1 MKLAGAPISWGVCE
15 VPGWGVQLEAAR
27 VLSDMR
33 ALGIDATEA
42 GPLGFL
48 PSDAGET
55 RELLESRGLRLVG
68 GFVPVVLHD
77 RARRKEE
84 LASVERQATW
94 LAAGG
99 ADVFVLAAA
108 TGETGYALVPE
119 LTEQG
124 WSALLDGID
133 AVAEVAARRGLL
145 VAVHPH
151 FGTMIER
158 RHHIERFLDGSIHP
172 LCLDTGHIA
181 LGGADPLKVARDAG
195 PRVRHVHLKD
205 LDGSLASRVRGGT
218 LSYDDAVRDGMYRVL
233 GEGIARI
240 ADVLKHLRGS
250 GYAGWYVLEQDVML
264 DRAPDGP
271 PTWVA
276 RSIEYARRHE

>member
-84 LASVERQATW
+84 LASAERQATW

-119 LTEQG
+119 LSEQG
-124 WSALLDGID
+124 WRALLDGID

-218 LSYDDAVRDGMYRVL
+218 LSYDDAVRDGLYRVL
-233 GEGIARI
+233 GEGTARI
-240 ADVLKHLRGS
+240 ADVLKHLRAS